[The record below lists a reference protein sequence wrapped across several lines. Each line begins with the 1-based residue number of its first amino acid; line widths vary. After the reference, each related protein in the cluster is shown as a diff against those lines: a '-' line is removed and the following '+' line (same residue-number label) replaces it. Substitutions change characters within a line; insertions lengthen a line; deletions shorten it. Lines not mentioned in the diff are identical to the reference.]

1 VPITAAAARRLA
13 LRSLGVLVA
22 SRLTPA
28 RSLLAAVSIVFA
40 GCESVTSLPAADTS
54 TPLRL
59 GIFAADATQPDSVIV
74 ARYQPVKEYF
84 ETNLSRPVS
93 LTVSPD
99 AGRVLADFEAG
110 RLDAIFNRAFA
121 FPHARETV
129 GAIPLVTR
137 QEDRHVTT
145 VFLAAASDARRSLQE
160 FRGARLTFSL
170 RLGSSYVMGRHYLDQ
185 QQIVPETF
193 FRDVHF
199 SNVADEAIS
208 RVQHGE
214 ADLGVANSQALVRML
229 ASGAVKRS
237 ELKIIAETPPH
248 VGQLWFVAKNLPRP
262 EMLRIRD
269 AFLALSPAR
278 SEHAEVLRV
287 LGASGYVPA
296 IADDYRELEVL
307 MRQMELLDF
316 DVRQLP

>member
-1 VPITAAAARRLA
+1 VPIAAAAARRLA

-22 SRLTPA
+22 SRLTSA
-28 RSLLAAVSIVFA
+28 LLILAAVSMSAA
-40 GCESVTSLPAADTS
+40 GCDTVGSLPPADTS
-54 TPLRL
+54 APLRF
-59 GIFAADATQPDSVIV
+59 GIFAADATQPEAVIV
-74 ARYQPVKEYF
+74 TRYQPVRQYF
-84 ETNLSRPVS
+84 EINLSRPVA

-121 FPHARETV
+121 FPHAQETV
-129 GAIPLVTR
+129 GAVPLVTR

-145 VFLAAASDARRSLQE
+145 VFLAAATDARRSLQE

-193 FRDVHF
+193 FREVHF
-199 SNVADEAIS
+199 ANVADEAIS

-214 ADLGVANSQALVRML
+214 SDLGVANSQALVRML
-229 ASGAVKRS
+229 ASGAVQRG

-248 VGQLWFVAKNLPRP
+248 VGQLWFVSKNLPQP

-278 SEHAEVLRV
+278 SEHTEVLRV

-296 IADDYRELEVL
+296 IADDYRELAVL
-307 MRQMELLDF
+307 MRQMGLLDF